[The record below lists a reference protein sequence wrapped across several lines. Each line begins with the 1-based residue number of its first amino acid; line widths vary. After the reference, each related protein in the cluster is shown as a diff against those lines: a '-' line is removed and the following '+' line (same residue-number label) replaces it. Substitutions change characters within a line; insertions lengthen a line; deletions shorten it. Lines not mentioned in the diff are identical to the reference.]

1 MSQQNSLETIPTI
14 LEQSLHP
21 QFSNQADKTL
31 KSIENEPGFS
41 INLLHVIAS
50 TNLQQSVR
58 LAGALYFKNLIKRKW
73 LSADG
78 VNYLLP
84 LDDVNKIKS
93 EILDIMI
100 QLPNQLQVQIGEAIT
115 LIAELDFPHNWPN
128 LIDNLVTKLSLT
140 DFVNNKAILLVSHL
154 IFKKWRPLFRSDELF
169 LEIKLVL
176 EKFVEPFLKLFTE
189 LDGLIEKSG
198 ENEAQLTIYFENLL
212 LLMQIYYDFNCQDI
226 PEFFEDHMNELMSIV
241 HKYLVYENPLL
252 KKSDEDEEINVLI
265 KVKTSIVELLSLYV
279 TRYADIFQPL
289 IQTFITSVWELVN
302 NYVTKQPKYDLLVV
316 KSLQFLTS
324 VIKIPEY
331 QSLFQQENSINEI
344 IEKII
349 LPNIYFRENDE
360 ETFEDEPIVYV
371 RSDLEGSDFDSRR
384 KSATDFLRELKELNS
399 ELLTNVVMK
408 YVNQFLSLSGNDWRN
423 KDTAIYLFSSL
434 ATKGSVTNIGV
445 TSTNV
450 LVDVVKFFSDNI
462 ASDLDSTA
470 SVNPIL
476 QVDAIKYIYIFR
488 NQLTKEQLL
497 MTIPRLISHLNV
509 KSNPVVYTYSAIT
522 IEKLLSMTNF
532 NQDHAPVFN
541 KHDIQPFI
549 TELITNLFNLIL
561 MNNSSPE
568 KLAENEF
575 LMKGIM
581 RVLNTSEDILQ
592 DRLPI
597 IEQLLSILKITAK
610 NPSNPKFS
618 HYIFESLGLLIKFGI
633 NDNNADQYIQS
644 IIPALLD
651 ILSEDVQEFVPYTFQ
666 ILAFLLESYP
676 KQQGLPETYKN
687 LIQPLLSPSVWQF
700 RGNIP
705 GITRLLIAILEHDP
719 STFVSGGVQ
728 TLTPLL
734 GVFQNLLASKVN
746 DGYGFDLVQSIMLN
760 IPMQSLQPFL
770 SNIARLMLTRLQKSR
785 TEKYVK
791 RFIVFLSIL
800 ASVSLSSDIK
810 TVNQNILNGDFVINF
825 LESVQQ
831 GLFQQ
836 ILTSFILPT
845 SSTLANLQ
853 DKKIVNVGISQ
864 LLVSSLYTAQVP
876 TIEVLAKNLKSY
888 EGISKSIGGTT
899 AVGGG
904 NGIVPIISNQPLN
917 ELDIELN
924 AFGSHFSRIVSI
936 TNSAFDPLSNIKN
949 NDFESI
955 KSVILTNIKKVDM
968 NYLHQLSPETQ
979 EILKNLGF

>member
-1 MSQQNSLETIPTI
+1 M
-14 LEQSLHP
+14 
-21 QFSNQADKTL
+21 
-31 KSIENEPGFS
+31 
-41 INLLHVIAS
+41 
-50 TNLQQSVR
+50 
-58 LAGALYFKNLIKRKW
+58 
-73 LSADG
+73 
-78 VNYLLP
+78 
-84 LDDVNKIKS
+84 
-93 EILDIMI
+93 
-100 QLPNQLQVQIGEAIT
+100 
-115 LIAELDFPHNWPN
+115 
-128 LIDNLVTKLSLT
+128 
-140 DFVNNKAILLVSHL
+140 
-154 IFKKWRPLFRSDELF
+154 
-169 LEIKLVL
+169 
-176 EKFVEPFLKLFTE
+176 
-189 LDGLIEKSG
+189 
-198 ENEAQLTIYFENLL
+198 
-212 LLMQIYYDFNCQDI
+212 
-226 PEFFEDHMNELMSIV
+226 
-241 HKYLVYENPLL
+241 
-252 KKSDEDEEINVLI
+252 
-265 KVKTSIVELLSLYV
+265 
-279 TRYADIFQPL
+279 
-289 IQTFITSVWELVN
+289 
-302 NYVTKQPKYDLLVV
+302 
-316 KSLQFLTS
+316 
-324 VIKIPEY
+324 
-331 QSLFQQENSINEI
+331 
-344 IEKII
+344 
-349 LPNIYFRENDE
+349 
-360 ETFEDEPIVYV
+360 
-371 RSDLEGSDFDSRR
+371 
-384 KSATDFLRELKELNS
+384 
-399 ELLTNVVMK
+399 
-408 YVNQFLSLSGNDWRN
+408 
-423 KDTAIYLFSSL
+423 FSSL

-831 GLFQQ
+831 GL
-836 ILTSFILPT
+836 S
-845 SSTLANLQ
+845 N
-853 DKKIVNVGISQ
+853 
-864 LLVSSLYTAQVP
+864 
-876 TIEVLAKNLKSY
+876 KS
-888 EGISKSIGGTT
+888 
-899 AVGGG
+899 
-904 NGIVPIISNQPLN
+904 
-917 ELDIELN
+917 
-924 AFGSHFSRIVSI
+924 
-936 TNSAFDPLSNIKN
+936 
-949 NDFESI
+949 
-955 KSVILTNIKKVDM
+955 
-968 NYLHQLSPETQ
+968 
-979 EILKNLGF
+979 